1 MRFKNRKFTKAS
13 FAFLC
18 FACLCGFFNYIT
30 LSFLHASGS
39 SGASGG
45 WWQFA
50 VYFFQVAAA
59 LATIYY
65 GERLLSARKDDKE
78 WFYTALKTPDEL
90 SRQKETKVIF
100 ITVDGCLFNGRYSS
114 DDRIFY
120 GYDGLDFPLEEV
132 GMWTIQKVSLA
143 LDECNHL
150 DEEES

>member
-30 LSFLHASGS
+30 LSFLHTSDSA
-39 SGASGG
+39 GASGG

-100 ITVDGCLFNGRYSS
+100 ITVDGCLFNGHYSS

>member
-18 FACLCGFFNYIT
+18 FACLCGYFNYIT
-30 LSFLHASGS
+30 LSFLYANGS
-39 SGASGG
+39 AGASGG

-100 ITVDGCLFNGRYSS
+100 ITVDGCLFNGHYSS